1 MQDARTRL
9 EAILRERI
17 AVLDGSWGVLIQR
30 EVKGEEA
37 YRGER
42 FKDHPRDVAGDP
54 DLLNL
59 TRPEVVLGIHR
70 DYFAAGA
77 DIATTNTF
85 TATTIGQ
92 ADYGLEDH
100 AYEMNVEGARLA
112 RQAADEVG
120 GFVAGSV
127 GPLNVTLSLS
137 PRVDDPAFRTHTFD
151 QVYETYAEQIRGLAE
166 GGVDFLLIE
175 TIFDTLN
182 AKAAIAAAL
191 DVAPELPLWISF
203 TAIDR
208 SGRNLS
214 GQTVD
219 AFWLSV
225 EHARPFIVGVNCSL
239 GATQMRP
246 FVEDLARVA
255 PTWVACHP
263 NAGLPNEMG
272 THDEQPQ
279 DTSQALR
286 EFAQDGLVNIVGGC
300 CGTTPEHVKAI
311 TATTKGQTPRRVP
324 EGEGLTRLSGLEPFR
339 IFPESNFV
347 MVGERTNVTGSA
359 RFRRLI
365 EGGEFQ
371 EAVEVALEQV
381 RGGANILDVNMD
393 EDLLDRR
400 AGDDDVPQPARDR
413 AGRRAHPDHGRQLA
427 SGPCIE
433 AGLKCLQGK
442 GDRQLDQPQGG
453 RGGVPRAGAARQ
465 ALRRGG
471 RRDGVRRAGPG
482 RHRRAQGA
490 TSATAPTSCS
500 PADGFT
506 PEDIIF
512 DPNILAVATGIEE
525 HDELRQA
532 FIEGAR
538 QIKER
543 CPGVQDLRRHLATS
557 ASRSAA
563 TTPCARRC
571 TRRSCTT
578 PSPPASTWASST
590 PASSRSTRRSSRSLL
605 ERVEDVIFNRR
616 PDATERLVEYAVDA
630 SRARRRSASGDLSWR
645 DAPVE
650 ERLSHALVHG
660 IVDFIE
666 ADTEEARQ
674 QVRPPARRDRR
685 PADGRHGDRRRP
697 VRLRQDVPAPGGEE
711 RPRDE
716 ARRGLPRAVHGGGE
730 GRRSRHAHGAG
741 KGRARHGEGRR
752 ARHRQEHRRGRAG
765 PRPSRPP

>member
-30 EVKGEEA
+30 ELKGEEA

-100 AYEMNVEGARLA
+100 AYEMNVAGAQLA

-151 QVYETYAEQIRGLAE
+151 QVHETYADQIRGLAE

-191 DVAPELPLWISF
+191 DVAPDLPLWISF

-286 EFAQDGLVNIVGGC
+286 GVRPGRAG
-300 CGTTPEHVKAI
+300 EH
-311 TATTKGQTPRRVP
+311 R
-324 EGEGLTRLSGLEPFR
+324 
-339 IFPESNFV
+339 
-347 MVGERTNVTGSA
+347 
-359 RFRRLI
+359 RRLLRHHARTRQGHHGHDQGSDP
-365 EGGEFQ
+365 ETCPGRRGSDAAQ
-371 EAVEVALEQV
+371 RARAVPHLPRVEL
-381 RGGANILDVNMD
+381 RH
-393 EDLLDRR
+393 
-400 AGDDDVPQPARDR
+400 
-413 AGRRAHPDHGRQLA
+413 GRRAH
-427 SGPCIE
+427 E
-433 AGLKCLQGK
+433 
-442 GDRQLDQPQGG
+442 
-453 RGGVPRAGAARQ
+453 
-465 ALRRGG
+465 
-471 RRDGVRRAGPG
+471 
-482 RHRRAQGA
+482 RH
-490 TSATAPTSCS
+490 
-500 PADGFT
+500 
-506 PEDIIF
+506 
-512 DPNILAVATGIEE
+512 
-525 HDELRQA
+525 
-532 FIEGAR
+532 
-538 QIKER
+538 
-543 CPGVQDLRRHLATS
+543 
-557 ASRSAA
+557 
-563 TTPCARRC
+563 
-571 TRRSCTT
+571 
-578 PSPPASTWASST
+578 
-590 PASSRSTRRSSRSLL
+590 
-605 ERVEDVIFNRR
+605 
-616 PDATERLVEYAVDA
+616 
-630 SRARRRSASGDLSWR
+630 RARRASG
-645 DAPVE
+645 A
-650 ERLSHALVHG
+650 
-660 IVDFIE
+660 
-666 ADTEEARQ
+666 
-674 QVRPPARRDRR
+674 
-685 PADGRHGDRRRP
+685 
-697 VRLRQDVPAPGGEE
+697 
-711 RPRDE
+711 
-716 ARRGLPRAVHGGGE
+716 
-730 GRRSRHAHGAG
+730 
-741 KGRARHGEGRR
+741 
-752 ARHRQEHRRGRAG
+752 
-765 PRPSRPP
+765 